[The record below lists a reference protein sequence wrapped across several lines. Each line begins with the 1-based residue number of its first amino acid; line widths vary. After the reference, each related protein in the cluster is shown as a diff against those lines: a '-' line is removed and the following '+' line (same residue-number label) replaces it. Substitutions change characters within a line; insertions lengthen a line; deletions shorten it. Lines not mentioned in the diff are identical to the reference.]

1 MHGECGELAVIFD
14 ILQVGTTVSG
24 STISLRKL
32 TTATPATALRVGGRV
47 GEGVSSPLPY
57 CHLIPDTTQAT

>member
-47 GEGVSSPLPY
+47 GEGVYYS
-57 CHLIPDTTQAT
+57 HLIPDNTQAT